1 MTIIEIIIFTK
12 KKYMKSMK
20 HILSK
25 KEYIS
30 LSEIKSKKNINKLKK
45 IITIFVIIIIFIIF
59 LYVRNIK
66 KNLINNLSI
75 LSKKTD
81 NINKIDVELLN
92 LILFI

>member
-1 MTIIEIIIFTK
+1 
-12 KKYMKSMK
+12 MK
-20 HILSK
+20 HMLSK
-25 KEYIS
+25 KEYIL

-81 NINKIDVELLN
+81 NINKTHIELLN
-92 LILFI
+92 SYIIYYINELI